1 MGGALRSELRKLFT
15 TKFVWGMAL
24 VVLLLSAGLSAFL
37 GWAVTF
43 DVPEGTQGGPPDFSD
58 LELAQQV
65 YRAPT
70 MWVYLLALTAA
81 ALFVGSEERYKT
93 VTSTALAVPQR
104 WQTIV
109 AKAFVVALMG
119 LILGV
124 TQLVGAVGAGS
135 LVLTVN
141 DAAAFPEPTE
151 LAKTFGA
158 VLLAIVLWSLIGLG
172 LGSVV
177 SSPIVTVLIGVVGA
191 LVADV
196 GLQII
201 AGFVDWIADVAP
213 YLPGPATG
221 ALMGTDDQFL
231 FWDALSQWQGGLVLL
246 AYALVLTLVG
256 IFIYRRKDVG

>member
-1 MGGALRSELRKLFT
+1 
-15 TKFVWGMAL
+15 MAM
-24 VVLLLSAGLSAFL
+24 AK
-37 GWAVTF
+37 
-43 DVPEGTQGGPPDFSD
+43 TQDK
-58 LELAQQV
+58 EA
-65 YRAPT
+65 
-70 MWVYLLALTAA
+70 
-81 ALFVGSEERYKT
+81 
-93 VTSTALAVPQR
+93 
-104 WQTIV
+104 
-109 AKAFVVALMG
+109 AKAAKKEQRAAKRAKGKATRSQLKQAFDIQRKRDKALIPIMLACVLGGGLLFFLLGLWWGAKWFWLIMG

-158 VLLAIVLWSLIGLG
+158 VILAIVLWSLIGLG

-231 FWDALSQWQGGLVLL
+231 FWDALSQGQGGLVLL